1 MRAVF
6 NTSPL
11 IILTKL
17 GYLSQAIGLFEG
29 VIIPKAV
36 WEEISAKEDGVSA
49 AIKELTSKGVVCVM
63 GTQNIKNLAYSG
75 LHRGEIEA
83 IALAKE
89 TSSIVVLDDSKARKA
104 ARLEGLRVIGT
115 LGILKILME
124 SKIIYEN
131 PDDLFYKM
139 KRLGFRITQSCF
151 TGLRVMSDDSRC

>member
-36 WEEISAKEDGVSA
+36 WEEIRAKEDEVSA
-49 AIKELTSKGVVCVM
+49 AIKGLTSGGAVRIVEP
-63 GTQNIKNLAYSG
+63 QNIKDLTYSG

-89 TSSIVVLDDSKARKA
+89 TSSIVVLDDLKARKA
-104 ARLEGLRVIGT
+104 ARFEGLRVIGT

-124 SKIIYEN
+124 RKIIYEN
-131 PDDLFYKM
+131 PDDLFYKL
-139 KRLGFRITQSCF
+139 KRLGFRITPELF
-151 TGLRVMSDDSRC
+151 YRITGDDS